1 MTRKVRTSII
11 SIRLMPTPAT
21 TRCMLLASW
30 SQRSLG
36 IEKGDYRRLRAL
48 EPLTPTLYDHWT
60 DQSGRRFVRAHPSAA
75 FHVPRFR
82 SPLAEVKPLDP
93 FRATKWLLPAFFSFP
108 VPPHLTG
115 HVSILP
121 YDESTPVEVGFGMH
135 GGQRV
140 RPSSFSAPPFGS
152 FRTFECVANAIFFYS
167 LSSEEYFTLS
177 T

>member
-21 TRCMLLASW
+21 TWCMLLASW

-82 SPLAEVKPLDP
+82 SPLAEVKPLEP
-93 FRATKWLLPAFFSFP
+93 FRARKVAASCIFFLFLYHHTWSD
-108 VPPHLTG
+108 TCQ
-115 HVSILP
+115 SLP

-152 FRTFECVANAIFFYS
+152 FRTF
-167 LSSEEYFTLS
+167 
-177 T
+177 

>member
-93 FRATKWLLPAFFSFP
+93 FRATKWLLPAFFFFSCTTT
-108 VPPHLTG
+108 LDRT
-115 HVSILP
+115 
-121 YDESTPVEVGFGMH
+121 
-135 GGQRV
+135 RV
-140 RPSSFSAPPFGS
+140 NIAVWWEHTCRSW
-152 FRTFECVANAIFFYS
+152 FRDARRTAREAIFFFGTS
-167 LSSEEYFTLS
+167 LW
-177 T
+177 